1 MRTFKLCVLLLVAF
15 LALVCSV
22 HALDDIPAPMQQL
35 PTDPT
40 EDRADKPKLFRP
52 NKGFHKEDHERDR
65 GERRGKP
72 EGGQLDRRSEVG
84 CWVLLLCKRVLISS
98 YNSADDLLAML
109 HAVNGGRRR
118 DEL

>member
-52 NKGFHKEDHERDR
+52 NKGFHKEDHEVDPGNQRARADR
-65 GERRGKP
+65 EIEENA
-72 EGGQLDRRSEVG
+72 EGNQ
-84 CWVLLLCKRVLISS
+84 RVV
-98 YNSADDLLAML
+98 NSIDDLRWVVGFCCSVSAC
-109 HAVNGGRRR
+109 
-118 DEL
+118 